1 MQAAL
6 MQAVSGA
13 LVLSVATGCAASP
26 GDPEIVALV
35 PFAEVQAP
43 LSDNHDVVLVSPEA
57 ACVTE
62 SFEYRVICRTRDGVT
77 VGAFGRKGEG
87 PGELL
92 SPRIVRQSHGRVA
105 AWDVRLGRVSV
116 FEPDGTAVSEFAMSG
131 RFYVTGISPMGV
143 YGSEGFGPGP
153 DGPLI
158 ENQVRDAATGE
169 VVWRRS
175 IYEIADTEC
184 GDVGSGMPYRD
195 GGFVFWACQGDLV
208 FVEDPAAETVTVIR
222 SPTYMAELP
231 NQRDVDSYLDDMAK
245 MAGTMSIPRS
255 AMEPY
260 AAAYREQP
268 KKLFHV
274 PRTFNADSQGRLWV
288 ATTRDR
294 DAFSYFDIWVGT
306 EYAGTVRIR
315 DRLMGYDVL
324 DSTLV
329 ALVERKPDADGIAQ
343 RALDWYDVGGVPFGV
358 GGRQVAGG
366 WY

>member
-1 MQAAL
+1 MQRAFKRAA
-6 MQAVSGA
+6 SGA
-13 LVLSVATGCAASP
+13 MIVTLASTACSP
-26 GDPEIVALV
+26 PPDAPEIVALV
-35 PFAEVQAP
+35 PFAEIQAP
-43 LSDNHDVVLVSPEA
+43 LSDNHDVVLVSPET
-57 ACVTE
+57 ACVIE

-116 FEPDGTAVSEFAMSG
+116 FEPDGTAVSEFSVPG
-131 RFYVTGISPMGV
+131 RFHVTGISPMGV
-143 YGSEGFGPGP
+143 YGAEGFGPGR

-184 GDVGSGMPYRD
+184 GDVGSGMPYR
-195 GGFVFWACQGDLV
+195 
-208 FVEDPAAETVTVIR
+208 EI
-222 SPTYMAELP
+222 
-231 NQRDVDSYLDDMAK
+231 
-245 MAGTMSIPRS
+245 AGTMSMPRS

-294 DAFSYFDIWVGT
+294 DTFSYFDIWVGT

-315 DRLMGYDVL
+315 GRLMGYDIL

-329 ALVERKPDADGIAQ
+329 ALVEREPDADGIAQ
-343 RALDWYDVGGVPFGV
+343 RALDWYDIGEVPFGV
-358 GGRQVAGG
+358 GGRQVARG